1 SWSHYQ
7 KNISKEFTGYE
18 ISTAEYQAWLAGY
31 NGQAENM
38 KTDVQVIT
46 TKYSTANSTYDTII
60 KLLSST
66 ITALFDSAKDY
77 LRF

>member
-1 SWSHYQ
+1 
-7 KNISKEFTGYE
+7 ISKEFTGYE

>member
-1 SWSHYQ
+1 E

>member
-1 SWSHYQ
+1 
-7 KNISKEFTGYE
+7 EFTGYE

-31 NGQAENM
+31 NSQAENM

>member
-1 SWSHYQ
+1 
-7 KNISKEFTGYE
+7 TGYE

>member
-1 SWSHYQ
+1 
-7 KNISKEFTGYE
+7 
-18 ISTAEYQAWLAGY
+18 
-31 NGQAENM
+31 
-38 KTDVQVIT
+38 IT

>member
-1 SWSHYQ
+1 GKE

>member
-1 SWSHYQ
+1 
-7 KNISKEFTGYE
+7 SKEFTGYE

>member
-1 SWSHYQ
+1 

>member
-1 SWSHYQ
+1 KE

>member
-1 SWSHYQ
+1 M
-7 KNISKEFTGYE
+7 SKEFTGYE

>member
-1 SWSHYQ
+1 
-7 KNISKEFTGYE
+7 GYE

>member
-1 SWSHYQ
+1 MIKGR